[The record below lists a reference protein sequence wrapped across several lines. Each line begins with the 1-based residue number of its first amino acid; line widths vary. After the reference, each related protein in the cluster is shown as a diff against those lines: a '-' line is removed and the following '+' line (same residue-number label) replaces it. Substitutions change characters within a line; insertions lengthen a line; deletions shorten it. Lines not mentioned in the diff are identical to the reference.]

1 MKTKNNKAPN
11 EPCRDPNN
19 VSLNEL
25 YMSFIFTFCF
35 LFVRQPYTS
44 FKATSSKPYTS
55 SLAIKSS

>member
-25 YMSFIFTFCF
+25 YMSFIFTLCF
-35 LFVRQPYTS
+35 LFVR
-44 FKATSSKPYTS
+44 
-55 SLAIKSS
+55 